1 MDINQIKNIIRVGKV
16 SSVNPANC
24 TARVTFDDKDDL
36 VSYELPV
43 ITLGSHE
50 TQAYWLPEIDT
61 QVLCVFLPN
70 PSGKGL
76 SDGFVIGAFY
86 SAEDPPAENAAG
98 TKSIIFADGSFI
110 RFADGTVEINAAKAI
125 KLTAPRIDLN

>member
-1 MDINQIKNIIRVGKV
+1 MDINQIRNIIRVGKV

-36 VSYELPV
+36 VSYELPI
-43 ITLGSHE
+43 ITLGSRE

-76 SDGFVIGAFY
+76 SDGFVVGAFY
-86 SAEDPPAENAAG
+86 SVEDPPAENATG
-98 TKSIIFADGSFI
+98 TKSVIFADGSFI
-110 RFADGTVEINAAKAI
+110 RFSEGTIEINAATAI